1 MPTLRALHAALTELA
16 SRVARCITLHSLAD
30 GNADA
35 LLQLHLAALSL
46 APDQL
51 LSSIPA
57 LLQRGQDSDDIRTL
71 VLLRVA
77 LVLAEGV
84 PLERREAAVRHV
96 FLPILGA
103 ETATSVSPVVL
114 DVTCEAI
121 AKLVTADAIP
131 GLWTA
136 AMSALQSTVTD
147 EIACQG
153 AKSGAS
159 GMTAVAAASLALR
172 LHRLSPTAEAS
183 AALAAAGAQLSLSP
197 LRAVRAASLSLLCSS
212 DLDVGASAVAVWG
225 WLARGCASESEPIR
239 LHCFTTAA
247 ALHEQ
252 LRGAWRAALEAAPMP
267 SAPPTPN
274 ALLMHALR
282 RDGANR
288 TSQEAKAAA
297 FIVSTAHAQ
306 AADAAAWE
314 TFLAVYGS
322 LEAAYDIHL
331 IQPVWPTQPS
341 WWLGDV
347 APLAGT
353 STGTSTSTNAST
365 ADSDAVVTSPSSSRP
380 SSSREALEPPP
391 SWPWIELLLRRAFGH
406 ANVAVRYWAAL
417 TLLEHVAAALE
428 APEPTEPSETSET
441 SETTGPAA
449 AEAHAVVPPERF
461 MAEHLLPLLLH
472 SHAPWRADLSGGGGG
487 GDGGGGGGGG
497 GGGRNS
503 GDDAGDGNGGGTERG
518 DSNGPLS
525 PLAAAVRDA
534 LPLYVSYLARRA
546 GVEAACAWVE
556 SLLRACQDS
565 PKVHACEHLL
575 TALASTPEAP
585 GVLSQGGFHALRDV
599 LQQAGRSHGRVA
611 QARLWRVGLK
621 ALLALGDA
629 ASLGLLPIMAFVRS
643 APAAHRLPQ
652 RAVQRVRQ
660 WLERPRRADGGAW
673 LEAELAE
680 AVQEYLERYT
690 NRRKGVSQGG
700 AITAAITAAITSP
713 ITAQPKP
720 FLPAASDLSDS
731 AEEAETLRAAC
742 DLCPTAQRVALA
754 LGPLCA
760 QLVNVHTRAYLHPL
774 HAPRLLV
781 LLHALIDGAA
791 AADEPA
797 WRAVVINM
805 LSGCAEGCCG
815 VVENALSEARTGRS
829 DSSLVGAP
837 DQTDWLC
844 ARVAHCSGALAACT
858 AAVPEVRS
866 IVTFVGE
873 QLLQGLSTELA
884 SAAGPQAPR
893 VRLMA
898 ADALSAVVR
907 AGLYGAR
914 APDSAHDGAPG
925 IVAVHPLLAKP
936 MQSAREAMLAACAE
950 GAGRL
955 TSMDGDGNGV
965 DLRLRYRSE
974 VAQWAAL
981 AALLDA
987 AGDAPSV
994 AIVSGRSSPPPPI
1007 RVREGIATAVAHDL
1021 ELVDRRHQTWLASC
1035 VAALKQS
1042 SGDAEALHALLRCA
1056 GPLIRNA
1063 LRHSVVDGAAV
1074 TDGAVSSVS
1083 STVSSVSST
1092 VSHIRAL
1099 HRACL
1104 ESLRLVG
1111 STALQPSLCAAVA
1124 NALLSVPVL
1133 HCTGLQAESFG
1144 AFDFLHGL
1152 GAARPFAAQLAASR
1166 LCDAVLEQPRACLP
1180 WASRIHELLLHGDAA
1195 LPVCSTALLSTLD
1208 DDLAPRLS
1216 TRAVTSVS
1224 RADLA
1229 AAVPA
1234 DSQSTA
1240 ATCNLASTTSA
1251 AAAPVVDGCA
1261 TAEDEGIQALLDALM
1276 AGGADAQ
1283 RRAAAHRVRALAL
1296 RLLLELPLRAES
1308 LATGASNDGALALLN
1323 AVTALLLDSVASP
1336 DASFPKWYLPQT
1348 QGARRCLRSWQALSL
1363 LAPRLPELGAPAQ
1376 AAASCVWRL
1385 LSEKP
1390 LPRVRQ
1396 YMESVAVALVL
1407 SDARSAPTVL
1417 CNFVADPTLSRD
1429 AAASAVLIVGAALV
1443 ALPLDSRQAAM
1454 NTVLPHLLGWA
1465 TCTFH
1470 TARLLSIGVLSR
1482 LAALAPDAT
1491 ITDDLDAAASMRRT
1505 PAAAARTDVDT
1516 PAVAPSATDGDG
1528 ARDGAL
1534 APPALLATL
1543 GSFFATQPQIV
1554 AATAAIDPLLWLPA
1568 HSPSA
1573 SAALYDARGAA
1584 LAAGAGDGE
1593 SAPVSTLE
1601 RLGRQMSALVHASKE
1616 EETAVLQKEASERRL
1631 ALTEYLR
1638 GQLAALRVSTASS
1651 LSSAPVSSAPV
1662 SSAPVSSAPVS
1673 SAPVSSAPVSSA
1685 PVSSAPAGIEP
1696 LLAPAAASPAPP
1708 LLAPAAASPVAPATS
1723 RAAHQVAQR
1732 KTALGG
1738 HGWWSVEPLVLDVLS
1753 AAAAADEEADEEVI
1767 GRNRRQS
1774 GAESDEAIRRN
1785 RRQSGAESDEAI
1797 RRNRRQSG
1805 AESEEA
1811 ATAASG
1817 ALEDEGAA
1825 SHAASFTP
1833 MHAQLADL
1841 RTTAVQSKRR
1851 AHELIVVAS
1860 LLDKPTNLGGI
1871 CRSAEIFG
1879 AAALVLPD
1887 KRLASHEAFKGLSM
1901 GAERW
1906 LPMEEVKPAELS
1918 RYLRAR
1924 RAAGWRIVALE
1935 QAAGS
1940 VPLQEYYSTLG
1951 AHDDAEEASTTH
1963 PTNELAYQYDF
1974 EPGKHIG
1981 LGLGDHASGAI
1992 VVNDVVDGTLAQ
2004 QKGIIIGMTLRAVN
2018 GQSMAGMKKDD
2029 ALNLVRSIPPGAAR
2043 RLTFTNEL
2051 LTQAAPIRR
2060 SRGRSPRALE
2070 KTVLLL
2076 GAEGTGVPASLL
2088 AEVDQCVEIPQRGL
2102 LRSLNVHVS
2111 AAIAMWEHARA
2122 AG

>member
-16 SRVARCITLHSLAD
+16 SRVARCVTVQSLAD

-35 LLQLHLAALSL
+35 LFQLHLAALSL

-51 LSSIPA
+51 LSSLPA
-57 LLQRGQDSDDIRTL
+57 LLQRGQDSDDIMTL

-84 PLERREAAVRHV
+84 TLERREAAVRHV
-96 FLPILGA
+96 FLPILSA
-103 ETATSVSPVVL
+103 ETATSVSAVVL
-114 DVTCEAI
+114 DMTCEAI

-136 AMSALQSTVTD
+136 AMSALQPTTTD

-159 GMTAVAAASLALR
+159 SMTAVAAASLALR

-197 LRAVRAASLSLLCSS
+197 LRAARAAALSLLCSS

-252 LRGAWRAALEAAPMP
+252 LRGAWRAALEAAPMA

-274 ALLMHALR
+274 ALLLHALR

-297 FIVSTAHAQ
+297 LIVSTAHAQ

-322 LEAAYDIHL
+322 LEAAYDVHL

-347 APLAGT
+347 APPAGT
-353 STGTSTSTNAST
+353 STGTWTNAS
-365 ADSDAVVTSPSSSRP
+365 ADSDAAVTSP

-391 SWPWIELLLRRAFGH
+391 SWPWVELLLRRAFGH

-428 APEPTEPSETSET
+428 AHEPPEPSES
-441 SETTGPAA
+441 TGSVA
-449 AEAHAVVPPERF
+449 AEAHTVVPPARF
-461 MAEHLLPLLLH
+461 MTEHLLPLLLH
-472 SHAPWRADLSGGGGG
+472 SHAPWRVDLSGGGGG
-487 GDGGGGGGGG
+487 GVGGGG
-497 GGGRNS
+497 NS
-503 GDDAGDGNGGGTERG
+503 GDDAGDGNYRGAGRG
-518 DSNGPLS
+518 DSTGPLS

-546 GVEAACAWVE
+546 GVEAAGAWVE

-585 GVLSQGGFHALRDV
+585 GVLSQGGFYALRDV
-599 LQQAGRSHGRVA
+599 MQQAGRSHGRVA

-629 ASLGLLPIMAFVRS
+629 SSLGLLPIMAFVRG
-643 APAAHRLPQ
+643 APAASRLPQ
-652 RAVQRVRQ
+652 RTVEQVRQ

-673 LEAELAE
+673 LEAEVAE
-680 AVQEYLERYT
+680 AIQEYLERYT
-690 NRRKGVSQGG
+690 NRRKGASQGG

-720 FLPAASDLSDS
+720 FVPAASDLSDS

-797 WRAVVINM
+797 WRSVVINM

-844 ARVAHCSGALAACT
+844 ARVVHCSGALAACT

-873 QLLQGLSTELA
+873 QLLQGLSAELA
-884 SAAGPQAPR
+884 SAAGPQASR

-907 AGLYGAR
+907 AGMYGAR
-914 APDSAHDGAPG
+914 ALELAHDGAPG
-925 IVAVHPLLAKP
+925 IVAVHPLLTKP
-936 MQSAREAMLAACAE
+936 MQSARETMLAACAE
-950 GAGRL
+950 GAGRFA
-955 TSMDGDGNGV
+955 SMDGDGNGV
-965 DLRLRYRSE
+965 ELRLRYRSE

-994 AIVSGRSSPPPPI
+994 ATVSGRSSPPPPI
-1007 RVREGIATAVAHDL
+1007 RVREGIAPAVVRDS

-1035 VAALKQS
+1035 AAALKQS

-1056 GPLIRNA
+1056 GPLIRIA
-1063 LRHSVVDGAAV
+1063 LRHSVVDGAAATDGV
-1074 TDGAVSSVS
+1074 VSHSEEIRGNQRQSDGAAATDGAVSSVS
-1083 STVSSVSST
+1083 STVSHV
-1092 VSHIRAL
+1092 RAL

-1104 ESLRLVG
+1104 ESLRLVR

-1133 HCTGLQAESFG
+1133 HCAGLQAESFG

-1195 LPVCSTALLSTLD
+1195 LPVGSTALLSTLD

-1216 TRAVTSVS
+1216 TRAVMSVS

-1229 AAVPA
+1229 LAVPA
-1234 DSQSTA
+1234 DSQSSA
-1240 ATCNLASTTSA
+1240 ATCSRASTTSA

-1261 TAEDEGIQALLDALM
+1261 SAEDEGIQALLDALM
-1276 AGGADAQ
+1276 AGGADAL

-1296 RLLLELPLRAES
+1296 RLLLELPLREEAS
-1308 LATGASNDGALALLN
+1308 LAAGASNDGALALLN

-1363 LAPRLPELGAPAQ
+1363 LAPWLPQLGAPAQ

-1396 YMESVAVALVL
+1396 YMESFAVALVL
-1407 SDARSAPTVL
+1407 SDARTAPTVL

-1443 ALPLDSRQAAM
+1443 ALPPDSRQAAM

-1482 LAALAPDAT
+1482 LAALTPDAT
-1491 ITDDLDAAASMRRT
+1491 ISDDLDAAASMRRT
-1505 PAAAARTDVDT
+1505 LAAAARADVGT
-1516 PAVAPSATDGDG
+1516 PTVAPSATDGDG
-1528 ARDGAL
+1528 ARDDAL

-1543 GSFFATQPQIV
+1543 GTFFATQPQIV

-1593 SAPVSTLE
+1593 SAPVSAQE

-1616 EETAVLQKEASERRL
+1616 EETAALQKEASERRL

-1638 GQLAALRVSTASS
+1638 GELAALRGTTTSS
-1651 LSSAPVSSAPV
+1651 VSSAPV
-1662 SSAPVSSAPVS
+1662 TASS
-1673 SAPVSSAPVSSA
+1673 VSSA

-1696 LLAPAAASPAPP
+1696 LLAPAAASPA
-1708 LLAPAAASPVAPATS
+1708 ATATS
-1723 RAAHQVAQR
+1723 RATHQVAQR

-1738 HGWWSVEPLVLDVLS
+1738 HGWWNVEPLVFDVLS
-1753 AAAAADEEADEEVI
+1753 AAAAADEEADEE
-1767 GRNRRQS
+1767 
-1774 GAESDEAIRRN
+1774 AT
-1785 RRQSGAESDEAI
+1785 

-1805 AESEEA
+1805 AESEED
-1811 ATAASG
+1811 ATAAAEAVASG
-1817 ALEDEGAA
+1817 ALEDEGAV
-1825 SHAASFTP
+1825 SHADSFAP

-1887 KRLASHEAFKGLSM
+1887 KRLASHEAFKGLSL

-1940 VPLQEYYSTLG
+1940 VPLQEYYSMLG
-1951 AHDDAEEASTTH
+1951 AHDGAEQASTTH
-1963 PTNELAYQYDF
+1963 PYERGVNTIRVNTTHPYELASQYEYDF

-2004 QKGIIIGMTLRAVN
+2004 QKGIIIGMTLLAVN

-2029 ALNLVRSIPPGAAR
+2029 ALNLVRSLPAGAAR

-2051 LTQAAPIRR
+2051 LTQAAATRR